1 MSAIE
6 NFEDDELGP
15 EAQAG
20 QAGDIQQLENVA
32 DVSSESV
39 EELVEEGNGLEANFV
54 QGVEDAQDPDV
65 AEVTTRQVPEDDI
78 PAEYINDSHNDAG

>member
-1 MSAIE
+1 MSAID
-6 NFEDDELGP
+6 NFEDDELSP

-39 EELVEEGNGLEANFV
+39 EELVEEGNSLEANFV

-65 AEVTTRQVPEDDI
+65 SEVRTRQVPEDDI

>member
-1 MSAIE
+1 MSAID
-6 NFEDDELGP
+6 NFEDDELSP
-15 EAQAG
+15 AAQAG

-65 AEVTTRQVPEDDI
+65 SEVITRQVPEDDI

>member
-1 MSAIE
+1 MSE
-6 NFEDDELGP
+6 TDNFEHDELGP
-15 EAQAG
+15 ESAG

-39 EELVEEGNGLEANFV
+39 EELVEEGNGLEANIV

-65 AEVTTRQVPEDDI
+65 SEVITRQVPEDDI
-78 PAEYINDSHNDAG
+78 PEEYLNDSHNDAG